1 MKRTARRLRSSH
13 RKSWRMWT
21 VAVALAVAKGSLSH
35 DTWGDTWGTVL
46 LVHSISMVTSPTHS
60 RNSLGPVPVSSLF
73 AVWLLLLFLA
83 QTSVGWA
90 QSPDARAFIADKYLS
105 TDDHQLRLNIANRF
119 DRQNLK
125 DHVTFNWVFSEDR
138 DTIAC
143 GAFSPDCAPCDKA
156 ILKW

>member
-1 MKRTARRLRSSH
+1 
-13 RKSWRMWT
+13 
-21 VAVALAVAKGSLSH
+21 
-35 DTWGDTWGTVL
+35 
-46 LVHSISMVTSPTHS
+46 MVTSPTHS

-125 DHVTFNWVFSEDR
+125 DLFSNE
-138 DTIAC
+138 ILPASWIVEIYHIFC
-143 GAFSPDCAPCDKA
+143 VQSICHNNLFLPIFSLSFRFFISFS
-156 ILKW
+156 ILFDSGLSE

>member
-1 MKRTARRLRSSH
+1 
-13 RKSWRMWT
+13 
-21 VAVALAVAKGSLSH
+21 
-35 DTWGDTWGTVL
+35 
-46 LVHSISMVTSPTHS
+46 MVTSPTHS

-83 QTSVGWA
+83 QASVGWA
-90 QSPDARAFIADKYLS
+90 QPPDARAFIADKYLS
-105 TDDHQLRLNIANRF
+105 TDGHQLRLNIANRF

-138 DTIAC
+138 DTIAR

-156 ILKW
+156 ILKWQNRVFCLWFEG